1 MSEFS
6 AFFVGRA
13 PFFVGSN
20 LVGGYRFR
28 PKGDKGM
35 TSRGMA
41 AAIFFALGALV
52 MPTAA
57 RAQSTIAGVVK
68 DTSGAV
74 LPGVTVEASSDALIE
89 KTRSVTTDAA
99 GQYKIVDLRPG
110 VYVVTF
116 ALTGFQ
122 TFRRDGIEL
131 PSSFTATVNG
141 DLKVGAL
148 EETVT
153 VTGDTPIVDV
163 QTTVH
168 TQVLSRDVLDALPT
182 GRTIQGVGQLVVGI
196 GLNVPDVGGSRAMQQ
211 TYMSTHGMDA
221 SNNTVMVDGLMVNG
235 LQSDGQVQSYFND
248 AMNQEVSYQTS
259 GIGADTSA
267 GGVRLNMIPKEGGN
281 RFNGSFFSSWRDGK
295 WQADNFTQDLK
306 NRGLPNNSAI
316 DRIYDFNVSEGG
328 PVLRDRLWFFGTA
341 RQWSVDAPIAG
352 TFVSDGTPS
361 GFAACL
367 KAPASCKQG
376 IDDQKIK
383 SALARLTW
391 QVSPRN
397 KVSAYWDEIDKFRG
411 HAMTAGDDY
420 DTASVLWNSPA
431 YHTASAK

>member
-1 MSEFS
+1 
-6 AFFVGRA
+6 
-13 PFFVGSN
+13 
-20 LVGGYRFR
+20 
-28 PKGDKGM
+28 M
-35 TSRGMA
+35 TSRAIA
-41 AAIFFALGALV
+41 AAIFIALGALV
-52 MPTAA
+52 LPTAA

-68 DTSGAV
+68 DMSGAV
-74 LPGVTVEASSDALIE
+74 LPGVLVEASSDVLIE

-116 ALTGFQ
+116 TLTGFQ
-122 TFRRDGIEL
+122 TFRRDGIDL
-131 PSSFTATVNG
+131 PSSFTATINA

-153 VTGDTPIVDV
+153 VTGDAPIVDV

-168 TQVLSRDVLDALPT
+168 TQVLGREVLDALPT
-182 GRTIQGVGQLVVGI
+182 GRTIQGLGQLVVGI
-196 GLNVPDVGGSRAMQQ
+196 GLNVPDVGGSRGMPQ
-211 TYMSTHGMDA
+211 TYVSTHGMEA
-221 SNNTVMVDGLMVNG
+221 SN
-235 LQSDGQVQSYFND
+235 
-248 AMNQEVSYQTS
+248 
-259 GIGADTSA
+259 DT
-267 GGVRLNMIPKEGGN
+267 RL
-281 RFNGSFFSSWRDGK
+281 
-295 WQADNFTQDLK
+295 
-306 NRGLPNNSAI
+306 
-316 DRIYDFNVSEGG
+316 EGG

-397 KVSAYWDEIDKFRG
+397 KVSAYWDEVDKFRG

-420 DTASVLWNSPA
+420 DTASVVWNSPA
-431 YHTASAK
+431 YHTASAKWTSTVSNKLLIEGGYSNNTEDYTNEYQPGLAQARGTAAWYAGASRRDLDLISTTSVPLIANVSTQSPLRYNVQGSASYVIGSHNMKVGLQRTWGHFGHPRDVNDAL